1 MTKNNPDDRR
11 DNESKIK
18 ATMSATQ
25 GRINAAKEMIA
36 DTDNP
41 KMKADLKAKN
51 QRRQEALRGMNIEM
65 KQEAE
70 FNEGADQV
78 N

>member
-1 MTKNNPDDRR
+1 MTKNNPDNRR

-18 ATMSATQ
+18 AAISATQ
-25 GRINAAKEMIA
+25 SRVEAAKEMIA
-36 DTDNP
+36 NTDNP

-51 QRRQEALRGMNIEM
+51 QRREEAIRGKTIEM

-70 FNEGADQV
+70 YNE
-78 N
+78 NHP